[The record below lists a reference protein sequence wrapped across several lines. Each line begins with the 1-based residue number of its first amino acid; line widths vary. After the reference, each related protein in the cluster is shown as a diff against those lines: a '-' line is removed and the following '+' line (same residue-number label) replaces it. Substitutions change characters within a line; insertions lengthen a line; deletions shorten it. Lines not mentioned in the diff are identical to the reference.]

1 MLVCHPIVP
10 LMCYMTIHL
19 RITKVVVSTVL
30 SLGQCI
36 RSLKGIPGYEE
47 FGLCPVTGSIA
58 SSSGSSP
65 WKRNCLVSFSVPTL
79 VPPITRQLEI
89 DSLAV
94 DDVSTNSTDG
104 FVLGKKACC
113 DSCAHAGPCNATL
126 SNDSDVKL
134 K

>member
-1 MLVCHPIVP
+1 MKSLVYARLLVQ
-10 LMCYMTIHL
+10 
-19 RITKVVVSTVL
+19 
-30 SLGQCI
+30 SLLQVDLVHG
-36 RSLKGIPGYEE
+36 R
-47 FGLCPVTGSIA
+47 
-58 SSSGSSP
+58 
-65 WKRNCLVSFSVPTL
+65 RNCLVSFSVPTL
-79 VPPITRQLEI
+79 LPPITRQLEI